1 MKAGKSTLGQLA
13 TSLVSLEMECKL
25 FVSVRGIVLAVVMWI
40 SLFILYTSP
49 RDHNG
54 VLLHWKE
61 LRKYR
66 TKHGDFIHVENSTK
80 FISEAHGLPGAT
92 SSNNHKPR
100 SATTRPNKTAGAL
113 SVEHIS
119 DVEKFVFFVGYPRSG
134 HSIVGS
140 MLDAHPNMIVA
151 HEFNLFHQLRHKS
164 HTHSKEALFN
174 LLYTNSYNNALNG
187 WRSGRKER
195 KGYTLEV
202 RGGSQGRFT
211 KLKVI
216 GDKSG
221 GQTGQEYEASPST
234 FVHLYRQLKQTVGVP
249 VRAIHVVR
257 NPYDMISTR
266 VLYRDKDKPGSRL
279 STATEEHKYNN
290 TEHLVLQVNRTFELM
305 LNVWNMIR
313 DCKLTVLDIHIV
325 DLIHSPRDTLQRVC
339 DFLDLECPEDYLQA
353 CTNKAYTGVSKTRL
367 LVEWPQPLRQRV
379 SEQIQRYPYFQGYT
393 FEGD

>member
-25 FVSVRGIVLAVVMWI
+25 FVNVRGIVLAVVMWI
-40 SLFILYTSP
+40 SLFILYMSP
-49 RDHNG
+49 RNHNG

-61 LRKYR
+61 LRKHR

-92 SSNNHKPR
+92 SSKNHKP

-113 SVEHIS
+113 SVEDIS

-174 LLYTNSYNNALNG
+174 LLYTNSYNSALNG

-234 FVHLYRQLKQTVGVP
+234 FVRLYRQLKQTVGVP

-339 DFLDLECPEDYLQA
+339 DFLDLECPEDYLQV

-379 SEQIQRYPYFQGYT
+379 SEQIQRYSYFQGYT

>member
-13 TSLVSLEMECKL
+13 TSIVSLEMECKL
-25 FVSVRGIVLAVVMWI
+25 LVNLRGIVLVVVIWI
-40 SLFILYTSP
+40 SLFTLYMSP
-49 RDHNG
+49 RDRNG

-61 LRKYR
+61 LR
-66 TKHGDFIHVENSTK
+66 TKRGGNSTK
-80 FISEAHGLPGAT
+80 FISEAHGLPVAT
-92 SSNNHKPR
+92 SPNNHKP
-100 SATTRPNKTAGAL
+100 SATTRPNKTAGTL
-113 SVEHIS
+113 SVEDIS

-151 HEFNLFHQLRHKS
+151 HEFNLFQQLRHKS
-164 HTHSKEALFN
+164 HTHTKEALFN

-187 WRSGRKER
+187 WRSGRKVR

-202 RGGSQGRFT
+202 RDSWQGRFT

-221 GQTGQEYEASPST
+221 GQTGHEYEASPST

-305 LNVWNMIR
+305 LNVLNTMR

-353 CTNKAYTGVSKTRL
+353 CSNKAYTGVSKTRL
-367 LVEWPQPLRQRV
+367 LVEWPQTLRQRV

>member
-40 SLFILYTSP
+40 SLFILYMSP
-49 RDHNG
+49 RNHNG

-61 LRKYR
+61 LRKHR

-92 SSNNHKPR
+92 SSNDHKP
-100 SATTRPNKTAGAL
+100 SATTRPNKAAGTL
-113 SVEHIS
+113 SVEDIS
-119 DVEKFVFFVGYPRSG
+119 DVEKLVFFVGYPRSG

-202 RGGSQGRFT
+202 RGGLQGRFT

-234 FVHLYRQLKQTVGVP
+234 FVRLYRQLKQTVGVP

-339 DFLDLECPEDYLQA
+339 DFLDLECPEDYLQV

-379 SEQIQRYPYFQGYT
+379 SEQIQRYSYFQGYT